1 MISTSRFAK
10 VWPWLVLLLAMAPA
24 IWHFVDFPD
33 DLDGEYPSI
42 LRPTFSARPPSAY
55 RLAEPGD
62 TIDRVGIYA
71 SAAGLVL
78 TAFGWG
84 FAWRNGTRTGLWP
97 ASFAVLLAAG
107 WHASNPMPTADGWHG
122 LGWAALLDPAAPI
135 GLRIGLGLAAVVLIT
150 VAAVSAHTSRPDRL
164 KPGVAS
170 LGLVG
175 LGLMILRV
183 LNMPD
188 VEPLGYWPRWC
199 FAWGLI
205 AWDLSLLKSLPAI
218 SLVGKK
224 ARWGLAVAGPV
235 GWVVLVLAGI
245 QLSWYHRP
253 LSRLKEIV
261 PGAIYISAMPT
272 YRGLEIAQE
281 RHKFK
286 TIINLFAEDTPR
298 RSPILPQELKFVRE
312 NGIAYYNS
320 PADASKSDEFLD
332 MTLALARDPAA
343 WPILVHCHGC
353 MDRTPAWVGIYKF
366 VVQGKPL
373 DGIFREIEAHR
384 GHRPK
389 ASVTLLYNR
398 VLPPRAPGQY
408 AEDPTAPILREI
420 AHGIVDPHDAA
431 IASNEGPKANPR
443 LARGVPGAA
452 HSPGKLDGSPDQ
464 AKVPQDA
471 ATVPNRESSGHHDTP
486 NPVQ

>member
-1 MISTSRFAK
+1 MNASSRFRQF
-10 VWPWLVLLLAMAPA
+10 WPWLVILLATTPA

-62 TIDRVGIYA
+62 TIDRVGIYTA
-71 SAAGLVL
+71 AAGLVL
-78 TAFGWG
+78 TALGWSL
-84 FAWRNGTRTGLWP
+84 ARRAGTRAGLWP
-97 ASFAVLLAAG
+97 ASFALLLAAG
-107 WHASNPMPTADGWHG
+107 WHSSNPMPTADGWHG
-122 LGWAALLDPAAPI
+122 LGWAALLDPDAPG
-135 GLRIGLGLAAVVLIT
+135 GLRIGLGLASVVLIAI
-150 VAAVSAHTSRPDRL
+150 AAISAHISRPDRL
-164 KPGVAS
+164 KPGVAA
-170 LGLVG
+170 LGLAG
-175 LGLMILRV
+175 LGLMALRV
-183 LNMPD
+183 LNLPD

-199 FAWGLI
+199 FVWGLI
-205 AWDLSLLKSLPAI
+205 AWDLALIKSLPPMTT
-218 SLVGKK
+218 VGRP
-224 ARWGLAVAGPV
+224 ARWGIAAAIPLAWSA
-235 GWVVLVLAGI
+235 VVFMGI

-272 YRGLEIAQE
+272 YRGLELAQG
-281 RHKFK
+281 RHHFK
-286 TIINLFAEDTPR
+286 TIINLFAEDTPK
-298 RSPILPQELKFVRE
+298 RSPILPQELKFARE
-312 NGIAYYNS
+312 HGIAYYNS
-320 PADASKSDEFLD
+320 PADPSKSDEFLD
-332 MTLALARDPAA
+332 MTLALAKDPAA

-373 DGIFREIEAHR
+373 DEIYREIEAHR

-408 AEDPTAPILREI
+408 AVDPTAPLLREI
-420 AHGIVDPHDAA
+420 THGIVDPHDEAT
-431 IASNEGPKANPR
+431 ASNEGRPANPR
-443 LARGVPGAA
+443 AARAVLEEARGA
-452 HSPGKLDGSPDQ
+452 GKLDRSP
-464 AKVPQDA
+464 AR
-471 ATVPNRESSGHHDTP
+471 ATVPQGPASVSNRESSGHNDIS